1 MRELYK
7 SCTALL
13 CLALFIQIPSLLF
26 AQAKRTLTAYPN
38 TAIDAYINGFYV
50 SLPASYATGSRSY
63 PLLIFLHG
71 IGEVGDGS
79 PSQLPAVLRNG
90 PPMQINQQVNNNV
103 DAHFPD
109 PVVVNGNSYEFIV
122 IAPQLSTQ
130 PDQNGPEQAMVDDI
144 INYASSHWRVD
155 ATKISL
161 TGLSMGGGI
170 GIEYPGQS
178 ASLYGDK
185 LASFLGVAVASYNA
199 TDRTKEIAAA
209 HLPVWLT
216 VNSGDPTGPYSYT
229 VGYIDQL
236 NTLNAT
242 PAPVE
247 TIFNA
252 SGHGGWV
259 DTYGA
264 PTDGGGAHPGITNSN
279 GLNVYQWMAQY
290 KRVGNTVQVDAGTT
304 PLPVTWGVYDARLN
318 RGAVTVSWSTVQE
331 QNNRFFIIQRSAD
344 GKYFANLDTTAAANA
359 PHAYSYVDKA
369 PLPTTGYYR
378 VMQVDLDGRT
388 GYSGIMSVNSSA
400 AQPLSLKPNPTAGIL
415 YLEMVNADQGRLE
428 LTLVDASGRTLRK
441 WTFDKQTLY
450 WSQAINTDGL
460 PAGTYHLTVRGSN
473 TRTTRTFVKTGE

>member
-7 SCTALL
+7 IGR
-13 CLALFIQIPSLLF
+13 ALFCLVLFIPAPFLLF
-26 AQAKRTLTAYPN
+26 AQSKRTLTAFPN
-38 TAIDAYINGFYV
+38 TPIDAYINGFYV
-50 SLPASYATGSRSY
+50 SLPASYGTGSKSY

-79 PSQLPAVLRNG
+79 ASQLPAVLRNG
-90 PPMQINQQVNNNV
+90 PPMQINSQVNNNV

-122 IAPQLSTQ
+122 IAPQIATQ
-130 PDQNGPEQAMVDDI
+130 PGQNGPEQAMVDDI

-155 ATKISL
+155 ASKISL

-170 GIEYPGQS
+170 AIEYPGQS
-178 ASLYGDK
+178 ATLYGDK
-185 LASFLGVAVASYNA
+185 LASLLGVAVSSFNA
-199 TDRTKEIAAA
+199 TDRTNEIAAA

-229 VGYIDQL
+229 IGYINQL
-236 NTLNAT
+236 NALNAT
-242 PAPVE
+242 PAPIE

-264 PTDGGGAHPGITNSN
+264 PTDGSGTHPGITNST

-290 KRVGNTVQVDAGTT
+290 KRVGSNVQVDAGSS
-304 PLPVTWGVYDARLN
+304 PLPVTWGPYDALLN
-318 RGAVTVSWSTVQE
+318 GGSVTVSWSTLLE
-331 QNNRFFIIQRSAD
+331 QNNRYFIVQRSAD

-359 PHAYSYVDKA
+359 PHVYAYVDEA
-369 PLPTTGYYR
+369 PLTGTSYYR

-388 GYSGIMSVNSSA
+388 DYSGVMSISSSTT
-400 AQPLSLKPNPTAGIL
+400 QQLSLKPNPTAGLL
-415 YLEMVNADQGRLE
+415 YLEMMNADLGRLE
-428 LTLVDASGRTLRK
+428 LSLSDASGRTLLK
-441 WTFDKQTLY
+441 WSFDKQTPY
-450 WSQAINTDGL
+450 WSQAINTGSL
-460 PAGTYHLTVRGSN
+460 PAGTYYLTVKGSK
-473 TRTTRTFVKTGE
+473 TRTTRVFMKTGE